1 MRMLQS
7 VLALGIAARV
17 LGAQSTDPSTALGT
31 GATIDRAVSA
41 WKSVRT
47 TRGTFE
53 QTVSNT
59 LTGGTAKARGEFQQ
73 ERPNKLAIRFTDPAG
88 DAIVADG
95 RAVWIYLPSSSPGQV
110 VKRPA
115 TDRSAVPIDFTAQF
129 LEAPRAKYDV
139 SDGGA
144 QSVEGRA
151 THVLHLVPKKGS
163 SSPFTHA
170 TVWVDDQ
177 DGLIRQFEVVETT
190 GVTRRIHLTALKT
203 NAPVDA
209 SAFSFSVPKGVKVV
223 DQSSPS

>member
-17 LGAQSTDPSTALGT
+17 LGAQSTD
-31 GATIDRAVSA
+31 ATIDRAVAA

-53 QTVSNT
+53 QTVSNS

-115 TDRSAVPIDFTAQF
+115 TDRSAVP
-129 LEAPRAKYDV
+129 
-139 SDGGA
+139 
-144 QSVEGRA
+144 
-151 THVLHLVPKKGS
+151 
-163 SSPFTHA
+163 
-170 TVWVDDQ
+170 
-177 DGLIRQFEVVETT
+177 
-190 GVTRRIHLTALKT
+190 
-203 NAPVDA
+203 
-209 SAFSFSVPKGVKVV
+209 
-223 DQSSPS
+223 